1 MGFPRVLAAYLS
13 MVFTVAAS
21 NVSAADYAD
30 ESKDFGVSEM
40 KNPKGPPYGSATP
53 LTIPGAKT
61 VTTEQ
66 LKEMLGQDPKPV
78 LVDALAAPDMIEGA
92 EGLGNGVGEQRMF
105 GKDRSMFPKALETL
119 TGGDKARPIV
129 FYCRSSSCWHSY
141 NASLHAVGEGYSNVY
156 WYRGGL
162 DAWKASG
169 GKAVPYAMSK
179 AAK

>member
-1 MGFPRVLAAYLS
+1 MYFVAYLS
-13 MVFTVAAS
+13 VALTFAS
-21 NVSAADYAD
+21 SNAWASDYAD

-61 VTTEQ
+61 ITTEQ
-66 LKEMLGQDPKPV
+66 LKDMLGKEPKPV
-78 LVDALAAPDMIEGA
+78 LIDALAASDMIEGA
-92 EGLGNGVGEQRMF
+92 EGLGNGIGEQRMF
-105 GKDRSMFPKALETL
+105 GKDRSMFPKALQSL
-119 TGGDKARPIV
+119 TAGDKARPVV

-141 NASLHAVGEGYSNVY
+141 NASLHAVSEGYSNVF

-169 GKAVPYAMSK
+169 GKAVPYALSK
-179 AAK
+179 SAQ